1 MTRTRWFGQ
10 VLEDMKKIGKHWQ
23 KIKKKKVWE
32 EEIGNFVSLNLYE
45 METMLDRRRKF
56 ITEQNQFVKKHD

>member
-10 VLEDMKKIGKHWQ
+10 VLGDMKKIGKSWQ

-32 EEIGNFVSLNLYE
+32 EEIGNYVPLNLNE
-45 METMLDRRRKF
+45 METMLQEDSSS
-56 ITEQNQFVKKHD
+56 Q